1 MKEFTSKTVEEAVN
15 NACKELGVTAEQL
28 VYKVTE
34 EKKGLFSKK
43 ATIQVYETGD
53 ALVFAQ
59 EYLKTAIG
67 GMGVAVETSG
77 TIEEDILRVTIT
89 SERNPILIG
98 KNGRTLQA
106 LNELTRLA
114 VSNKFHHRY
123 RILLDVGGYKEDKYS
138 RVAYI
143 AKRTANEVLR
153 SHVDVRL
160 DPMTP
165 DERRVVHNTLNGMA
179 HIKTESS
186 GEGLNRAVT
195 VKYIPGPNET
205 KPTSVSK
212 SAPTKP
218 VVEQPAEEKPAETE
232 PAAEEKPVE
241 ETEAPKTGE

>member
-15 NACKELGVTAEQL
+15 AASTELGVPADQL

-43 ATIQVYETGD
+43 ATIEVYDVND
-53 ALVFAQ
+53 AVVFAQ

-67 GMGVAVETSG
+67 GMGIAIETTG
-77 TIEEDILRVTIT
+77 AIEEDIIRITIN
-89 SERNPILIG
+89 SERNPVLIG

-106 LNELTRLA
+106 LNELDRLA
-114 VSNKFHHRY
+114 VSNKFRHRY

-138 RVAYI
+138 RIAYI
-143 AKRTANEVLR
+143 AKRTANEVLK

-186 GEGLNRAVT
+186 GEGVNRAVT
-195 VKYIPGPNET
+195 VKYVAGTAEA
-205 KPTSVSK
+205 KPQEAAPSV
-212 SAPTKP
+212 AP
-218 VVEQPAEEKPAETE
+218 VVASAEPVQEKPAEEKSVETSD
-232 PAAEEKPVE
+232 
-241 ETEAPKTGE
+241 TPKEGE